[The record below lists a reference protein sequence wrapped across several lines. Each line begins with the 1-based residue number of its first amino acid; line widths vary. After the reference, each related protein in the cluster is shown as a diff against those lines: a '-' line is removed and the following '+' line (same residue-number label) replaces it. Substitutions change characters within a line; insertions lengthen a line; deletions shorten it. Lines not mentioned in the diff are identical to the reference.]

1 MTDHEQL
8 DLFFDRR
15 RAAMVEDIR
24 ALVRVDSVKGEAYPG
39 APFGSGP
46 AAALDTALALA
57 RREGFSARNVDG
69 YVGVVDLNDAPTELG
84 ILAHLDV
91 MPQGTGWTYPPFDVT
106 EHEGKLYGRGTADD
120 KGPAVAALYAMMAV
134 KAIRPELHK
143 NVRLIL
149 GTDEESGSADIAYY
163 FAREAPPPHV
173 FSPDGDFPV
182 INIEKGRFAPVF
194 RGRWPRQ

>member
-1 MTDHEQL
+1 MTDRESL

-46 AAALDTALALA
+46 AAALDTALA

-69 YVGVVDLNDAPTELG
+69 YVGVVDFNGAPTELG

-106 EHEGKLYGRGTADD
+106 EHEGRLYGRGTADD

-134 KAIRPELHK
+134 KAIRPELAK
-143 NVRLIL
+143 NVRAAARTSPITLPGRPRRPMYSPPT
-149 GTDEESGSADIAYY
+149 GTSPSSTSRRAASRRCFGDAGPGRR
-163 FAREAPPPHV
+163 REPGCCP
-173 FSPDGDFPV
+173 
-182 INIEKGRFAPVF
+182 
-194 RGRWPRQ
+194 W